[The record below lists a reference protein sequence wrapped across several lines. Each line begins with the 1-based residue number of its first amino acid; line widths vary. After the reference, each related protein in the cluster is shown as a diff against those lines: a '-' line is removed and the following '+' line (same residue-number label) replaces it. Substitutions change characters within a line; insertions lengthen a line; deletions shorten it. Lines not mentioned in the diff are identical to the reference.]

1 MSKAALLSKIMNRL
15 GAGDKFPSIFLKD
28 TEDKTV
34 CIPEEVNT
42 KYCVL
47 LFFRG
52 VWWPVC
58 TLQLEGYRKYSVIF
72 EKLDVSIIAASVD
85 SLEDT
90 KRLWNGEC
98 FPYPGKELGF
108 TLCYGVSKEISDSLG
123 AYYGGDLRHRRRPNH
138 RDYMQPA
145 EFVIDINSDEIIIC
159 SYSDGA
165 FGRMNAGDV
174 IGYLSQIENRVE
186 EFPHV
191 WSWWSTFT
199 LLGLE
204 AKLISTSLSDGWC

>member
-1 MSKAALLSKIMNRL
+1 MSNAALLSKIMNRL
-15 GAGDKFPSIFLKD
+15 SAGDRFPSILMKD

-58 TLQLEGYRKYSVIF
+58 TLQLEGYRKYSVLF
-72 EKLDVSIIAASVD
+72 GKLDVSIIAASVD

-90 KRLWNGEC
+90 KRLWKGKC
-98 FPYPGKELGF
+98 FPYSGKELGF

-123 AYYGGDLRHRRRPNH
+123 AYYGGDLNHKRRPNH

-145 EFVIDINSDEIIIC
+145 EFVIDSHSGEIIIC

-165 FGRMNAGDV
+165 FGRMNAGDL
-174 IGYLSQIENRVE
+174 IGYLSKIEDRGE

-191 WSWWSTFT
+191 WSWWSKFTF
-199 LLGLE
+199 LGLE
-204 AKLISTSLSDGWC
+204 AKSTSMSFSDMWY

>member
-1 MSKAALLSKIMNRL
+1 MSNSALLSKIMNRL
-15 GAGDKFPSIFLKD
+15 SAGDRFPSILMKD

-42 KYCVL
+42 KYCTL

-52 VWWPVC
+52 AWWPKC
-58 TLQLEGYRKYSVIF
+58 ALQLEGYRKYRVLF

-90 KRLWNGEC
+90 KRLWNGEK
-98 FPYPGKELGF
+98 FPYSGKEMGF
-108 TLCYGVSKEISDSLG
+108 TLCYGVDKKTSDMLG
-123 AYYGGDLRHRRRPNH
+123 AYWNH
-138 RDYMQPA
+138 NNNFMQPA
-145 EFVIDINSDEIIIC
+145 EFVIDCYSGKIVIC
-159 SYSDGA
+159 AYIDGGL
-165 FGRMNAGDV
+165 GRMDAGDV
-174 IGYLSQIENRVE
+174 IGVLSGIEKRRE

-199 LLGLE
+199 YLGLE
-204 AKLISTSLSDGWC
+204 T

>member
-1 MSKAALLSKIMNRL
+1 MNRL
-15 GAGDKFPSIFLKD
+15 SAGDKFPNIFLKD

-58 TLQLEGYRKYSVIF
+58 TLQLEGYRKYSVLF
-72 EKLDVSIIAASVD
+72 GKLDVSIIAASVD

-90 KRLWNGEC
+90 KRLWKGKC
-98 FPYPGKELGF
+98 FPYSGKELGF

-123 AYYGGDLRHRRRPNH
+123 AYYGGDLNHKRRPNH

-145 EFVIDINSDEIIIC
+145 EFVIDSHSGEIIIC

-165 FGRMNAGDV
+165 FGRMNAGDL
-174 IGYLSQIENRVE
+174 IGYLSKIEDRGE

-191 WSWWSTFT
+191 WSWWSKFTF
-199 LLGLE
+199 LGLE
-204 AKLISTSLSDGWC
+204 AKSTSMSFSDMWY

>member
-1 MSKAALLSKIMNRL
+1 MIRLS
-15 GAGDKFPSIFLKD
+15 AGDKFPCILLKD
-28 TEDKTV
+28 IEDKTV
-34 CIPEEVNT
+34 CIPEKVST

-52 VWWPVC
+52 AWWPKC
-58 TLQLEGYRKYSVIF
+58 TLQLEGYRKYRVLF

-85 SLEDT
+85 NLEDT

-98 FPYPGKELGF
+98 FPYSGKELGF

-123 AYYGGDLRHRRRPNH
+123 GYYGGDLNHRRRPDH

-145 EFVIDINSDEIIIC
+145 EFVIDGNSGEIIIC
-159 SYSDGA
+159 SYSDGGL
-165 FGRMNAGDV
+165 GRIDAGDV
-174 IGYLSQIENRVE
+174 IGHFSGIEKRRE

-191 WSWWSTFT
+191 WPWWSTFIY
-199 LLGLE
+199 LGLE
-204 AKLISTSLSDGWC
+204 T

>member
-1 MSKAALLSKIMNRL
+1 MIRLS
-15 GAGDKFPSIFLKD
+15 AGDKFPSILLKD
-28 TEDKTV
+28 IEDKTV

-58 TLQLEGYRKYSVIF
+58 TLQLEGYRKYRVLF

-90 KRLWNGEC
+90 KRLWKGEK
-98 FPYPGKELGF
+98 FPYSGKEMGF
-108 TLCYGVSKEISDSLG
+108 TLCYGVDKKTSDMLG
-123 AYYGGDLRHRRRPNH
+123 AYWNH
-138 RDYMQPA
+138 NDNFMQPA
-145 EFVIDINSDEIIIC
+145 EFVINCYSGKIVIC
-159 SYSDGA
+159 AYSDGGL
-165 FGRMNAGDV
+165 GRMDAGDV
-174 IGYLSQIENRVE
+174 IGALSGIEKRRE

-199 LLGLE
+199 YLGLK
-204 AKLISTSLSDGWC
+204 AKLTITNSFDGWKK